1 MSSDSS
7 SPLSGGVD
15 VGTIVLH
22 REATRSHRPRT
33 NHQRSFAVD
42 VAIAL
47 SSAAA
52 LAHAAS
58 TSSHYTWWAISGEF
72 FAFLAVAQGALAYR
86 LYRKPMSD
94 AALRVAVWG
103 TVAIVAVYV
112 VSRTV
117 GIPYAPEIAGHG
129 GVARPGR
136 SIVPG
141 ANKHVGAFDLLTLAV
156 ELLLIM
162 VLTGLMTKQAR
173 QRTSAKLMWVGL
185 GIWALAG
192 ISAL

>member
-1 MSSDSS
+1 
-7 SPLSGGVD
+7 
-15 VGTIVLH
+15 
-22 REATRSHRPRT
+22 
-33 NHQRSFAVD
+33 
-42 VAIAL
+42 
-47 SSAAA
+47 
-52 LAHAAS
+52 
-58 TSSHYTWWAISGEF
+58 
-72 FAFLAVAQGALAYR
+72 
-86 LYRKPMSD
+86 MSD

-112 VSRTV
+112 VSRTI
-117 GIPYAPEIAGHG
+117 GIPFAPEIAGHG

-136 SIVPG
+136 SIVAG

-162 VLTGLMTKQAR
+162 VLTGLMTKQLR

-192 ISAL
+192 LSAL